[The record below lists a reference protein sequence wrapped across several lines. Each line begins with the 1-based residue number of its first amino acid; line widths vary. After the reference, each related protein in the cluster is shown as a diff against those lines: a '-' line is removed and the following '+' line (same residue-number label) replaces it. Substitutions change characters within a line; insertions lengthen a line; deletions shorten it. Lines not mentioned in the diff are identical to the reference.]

1 MRNRNCH
8 NAEIKHYFGS
18 EIQRG
23 FIVLIR
29 SAFVFIIISTYR
41 PKLPGRNSNKVS
53 LRYNSFKLTN
63 IVNPSHNLNKRI
75 LRFFLNQKMMQ
86 ITFLIDLNYN
96 QLTSIV
102 YNNEYYLVMMLN
114 LDKKKNII
122 FYNQDILI
130 VPFRLKS
137 KRSKLV
143 RLEIDGGK
151 ESSSLSDKIN

>member
-1 MRNRNCH
+1 
-8 NAEIKHYFGS
+8 
-18 EIQRG
+18 
-23 FIVLIR
+23 
-29 SAFVFIIISTYR
+29 
-41 PKLPGRNSNKVS
+41 
-53 LRYNSFKLTN
+53 
-63 IVNPSHNLNKRI
+63 
-75 LRFFLNQKMMQ
+75 MQ
-86 ITFLIDLNYN
+86 ITFLVDLNYS

-122 FYNQDILI
+122 CYNKDILI

-151 ESSSLSDKIN
+151 QSSSLSDKINRRKA

>member
-1 MRNRNCH
+1 
-8 NAEIKHYFGS
+8 
-18 EIQRG
+18 
-23 FIVLIR
+23 
-29 SAFVFIIISTYR
+29 
-41 PKLPGRNSNKVS
+41 
-53 LRYNSFKLTN
+53 
-63 IVNPSHNLNKRI
+63 
-75 LRFFLNQKMMQ
+75 
-86 ITFLIDLNYN
+86 
-96 QLTSIV
+96 
-102 YNNEYYLVMMLN
+102 MLN